1 MAERRP
7 PELVSE
13 PIRRRL
19 TTMAGQPARRS
30 RAVPPG
36 VSIKWVS
43 VDQGQTASPPSS
55 DAGRRA
61 DPRPRMAGGNEERAA
76 GTASDLTPAGAAVEL
91 GCSRTLIYRLIERGE
106 LPGTYELP
114 GSKRK
119 RIPPADILKL
129 KERQRVRARTQPPV
143 YEPVIAST
151 KGRASGRF
159 ARELE
164 TIERDEAA

>member
-1 MAERRP
+1 
-7 PELVSE
+7 
-13 PIRRRL
+13 
-19 TTMAGQPARRS
+19 
-30 RAVPPG
+30 
-36 VSIKWVS
+36 
-43 VDQGQTASPPSS
+43 
-55 DAGRRA
+55 
-61 DPRPRMAGGNEERAA
+61 MAGGNEERAA